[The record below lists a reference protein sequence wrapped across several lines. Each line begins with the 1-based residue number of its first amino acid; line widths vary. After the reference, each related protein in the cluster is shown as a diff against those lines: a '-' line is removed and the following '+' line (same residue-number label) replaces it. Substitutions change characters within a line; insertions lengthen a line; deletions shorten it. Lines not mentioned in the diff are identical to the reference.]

1 MLSLIYLLPLY
12 VLFTFL
18 LFLSD
23 IILWPID
30 TNGVW
35 ILSLFVA
42 CIICASYLGIYLGL
56 NAKAFISSK
65 NYVSG
70 LKIVR
75 HFSTISAILFTITL
89 MAIFIY
95 TGNSL
100 GNIFELA
107 IDPRLAYQTML
118 THEAE
123 KGSGFYLYK
132 ILSIIMA
139 PLYYAVIPLMVMRWK
154 YLTRKQVFFGFI
166 FVLGMILFSI
176 FRGTDR
182 EIGELVILLVSV
194 TLVLI
199 AQKIRSGEFSTYQV
213 LRVFFILII
222 LFLLFF
228 IIFSFRKYERL
239 SGDLDFC
246 VYNIACA
253 NQNSIFHSFMSDEI
267 FFSVSMLTSYL
278 SQGYY
283 GLYLTLGMDQCFTF
297 FVGHSPFLVSAIDNL
312 LNIDLYSCS
321 LMGQLNGVGW
331 SDGYTWSTIYPWLA
345 NDISYYL
352 VVPFILLMSLFLATT
367 WKIAVLENLFSAVM
381 VFIFLFYGVIF
392 STANNQLAIAPE
404 IYTAFIVW
412 VVIFIKDVQWK
423 KTV

>member
-1 MLSLIYLLPLY
+1 M
-12 VLFTFL
+12 LFTFL

-23 IILWPID
+23 IILWPVD
-30 TNGVW
+30 ANGMW
-35 ILSLFVA
+35 MLSLFVV
-42 CIICASYLGIYLGL
+42 CIIFASYLGIYLGL
-56 NAKAFISSK
+56 NSKAFISSRK
-65 NYVSG
+65 NASG
-70 LKIVR
+70 RKMVR
-75 HFSTISAILFTITL
+75 HFSKISITLFIITL

-107 IDPRLAYQTML
+107 IDPRLAYQKML
-118 THEAE
+118 AYEVE
-123 KGSGFYLYK
+123 KGGGFYLYK
-132 ILSIIMA
+132 TLSIIMA
-139 PLYYAVIPLMVMRWK
+139 PLYYALIPLMVMRWK
-154 YLTRKQVFFGFI
+154 YLTRKQAFFGLL

-194 TLVLI
+194 TLVRI
-199 AQKIRSGEFSTYQV
+199 TQKVRNGEFSAYQV

-222 LFLLFF
+222 LFLFFF
-228 IIFSFRKYERL
+228 IVFSFRKYERL
-239 SGDLDFC
+239 SGDLNFC
-246 VYNIACA
+246 VYNIACS

-283 GLYLTLGMDQCFTF
+283 GLYLTLGMEHCFTF
-297 FVGHSPFLVSAIDNL
+297 FVGHSPFLVSVMDKL
-312 LNIDLYSCS
+312 LSIDLYSCS

-331 SDGYTWSTIYPWLA
+331 SDDYTWSTIYPWLA

-352 VVPFILLMSLFLATT
+352 VVPFIFLISMFLAIT
-367 WKIAVLENLFSAVM
+367 WKIGVLEDLFSAVM

-412 VVIFIKDVQWK
+412 IVIFIKDVKWK